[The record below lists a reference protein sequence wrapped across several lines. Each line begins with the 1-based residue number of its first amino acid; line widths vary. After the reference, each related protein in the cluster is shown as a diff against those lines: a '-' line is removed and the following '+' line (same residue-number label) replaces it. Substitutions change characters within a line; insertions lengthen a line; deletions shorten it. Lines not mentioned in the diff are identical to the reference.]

1 MIYVYIYLYMGR
13 ELLVCD
19 LEFEADRENEAAA
32 VSTNAWTQ
40 ASFPYALAL

>member
-1 MIYVYIYLYMGR
+1 MCIYVYIWVR

-32 VSTNAWTQ
+32 VSTNA
-40 ASFPYALAL
+40 

>member
-32 VSTNAWTQ
+32 VSTNA
-40 ASFPYALAL
+40 